1 MFEDDAGMSSG
12 MNPDDFVV
20 TEEYLLS
27 TQSNYRTRPFPATAA
42 SLPKSSTTTRATS
55 TSSTTTTTSKMA
67 TSKAT
72 TVKTSATPV
81 QDPLILPTQR
91 GPVTSNTVEAQP
103 INDFSNVLNILVPA
117 LIALI
122 IAVSIL
128 KGTQH
133 LSITLSRLILSYII
147 DLFFHQS
154 FISQKNQLVEVLA

>member
-12 MNPDDFVV
+12 MDPDDFVV

-27 TQSNYRTRPFPATAA
+27 TQSNYRTRPVPATVA
-42 SLPKSSTTTRATS
+42 SLPRSFTTSTEVTS
-55 TSSTTTTTSKMA
+55 TSTTTTTTSKMA
-67 TSKAT
+67 TPKAT
-72 TVKTSATPV
+72 TAKTSATPV
-81 QDPLILPTQR
+81 MDPLILPTQR

-133 LSITLSRLILSYII
+133 LSLSLSRLIISFII
-147 DLFFHQS
+147 DLFFHQN
-154 FISQKNQLVEVLA
+154 FYK